1 MKTRT
6 IMLAA
11 GLTSL
16 VGASAYAGHVSA
28 TPQTPGGV
36 QTTILAKSTLDQLH
50 LSAHER
56 LPGQTTSR
64 EDRAH
69 SAKAWRLVLRT
80 HGMTDA
86 YVVDNKFAAG
96 ADTGWHSHPGPS
108 IVFVVAGTMTNYST
122 DSRHC
127 PPHVYPTGSSFV
139 DEGGKDSHLLRNEGT
154 VPAETIAFQMIPAG
168 ATRRIDAPVPH
179 RCS

>member
-16 VGASAYAGHVSA
+16 VGASLYAGHVSA

-36 QTTILAKSTLDQLH
+36 QTTILARSTLADLH
-50 LSAHER
+50 LFAHDR
-56 LPGQTTSR
+56 LPGQTTSAG
-64 EDRAH
+64 DG
-69 SAKAWRLVLRT
+69 SQSSMWRLMLLT

-122 DSRHC
+122 DSPGC
-127 PPHVYPTGSSFV
+127 APQVYPAGSSFV